1 MTCHYP
7 DLGSASEGIFPSVQ
21 IRSIIQTWLVTRHQ
35 YGISALVPQT
45 TLWGCLWLPIM
56 ECAFSVGKKKTKM
69 EDSSPRRRCVSHSP
83 FGGADFC
90 GEGTGN
96 FRSPGDLER
105 KQICTYFTEKLLAL
119 YVRRL
124 FFKYRYS
131 MMFLAFVG
139 AAETIPSHGPHGKS
153 FNLLQ
158 FSPWM

>member
-1 MTCHYP
+1 MTSSHREMRNERRKSILMTCHYP
-7 DLGSASEGIFPSVQ
+7 DLGSPSEGIFPSVQ

-96 FRSPGDLER
+96 FRSPGEPIWKSIWNENKFVL
-105 KQICTYFTEKLLAL
+105 ILLRSYWPYMYADC
-119 YVRRL
+119 
-124 FFKYRYS
+124 
-131 MMFLAFVG
+131 FLNTGIQWCF
-139 AAETIPSHGPHGKS
+139 
-153 FNLLQ
+153 
-158 FSPWM
+158 